1 MVKGMET
8 AREGKGMEAKERK
21 GKEREKGRRM
31 KFSRRLRHWLW
42 GIDAPGSDDGDHGGD
57 ADANGGDDEDDDVD
71 DDDADDGET
80 LIPTVHMILSDLINR
95 CHDSEIIDSA
105 LI

>member
-1 MVKGMET
+1 
-8 AREGKGMEAKERK
+8 
-21 GKEREKGRRM
+21 M
-31 KFSRRLRHWLW
+31 KFRGRLRHRLW

-57 ADANGGDDEDDDVD
+57 ADANGGDDEDDNDNV

-80 LIPTVHMILSDLINR
+80 LILTVHMILSDLINR